1 METIEEFVTSV
12 IYQDALKEIK
22 DKVHIEFLDF
32 ESENKETQLR
42 QVLLIEEK
50 LRKAELSM
58 SFVSDYIQNNL
69 KSIIA
74 YSIQKIRFYETNSD
88 KASYGEYPKGEEL
101 DEDEKPVTVKV
112 LGYNPFTL
120 IMYGVEYFFLNE
132 HPDRLLEYIKKLR
145 IPGASK
151 YKKEITTIYKEAIT
165 NI

>member
-1 METIEEFVTSV
+1 MGTIEEFVTSV

-22 DKVHIEFLDF
+22 DKAHIEFLDF
-32 ESENKETQLR
+32 EGENKETQLR

-50 LRKAELSM
+50 LKKAELSM

-88 KASYGEYPKGEEL
+88 KESYGEYPKGEEL
-101 DEDEKPVTVKV
+101 DEDEKSVTVKV

-132 HPDRLLEYIKKLR
+132 HPDRLLEYNPL
-145 IPGASK
+145 A
-151 YKKEITTIYKEAIT
+151 EL
-165 NI
+165 N

>member
-32 ESENKETQLR
+32 ESENKETQIR
-42 QVLLIEEK
+42 HIFLIEEK
-50 LRKAELSM
+50 LKKAELSIP
-58 SFVSDYIQNNL
+58 FVSDYIQNNL
-69 KSIIA
+69 KSIIE
-74 YSIQKIRFYETNSD
+74 YSIQKIRFYERNSN
-88 KASYGEYPKGEEL
+88 KVNYEEYPEGEEL
-101 DEDEKPVTVKV
+101 DEDEKPVTIKV

-120 IMYGVEYFFLNE
+120 IMYGIEFYLLNE

-151 YKKEITTIYKEAIT
+151 YKKEIAFIYKQVN